1 VDQILPRPNPFR
13 QRLTEKYGTN
23 WAKVDYMKIF
33 TSSSM
38 QAFQWRSTHN
48 KLYGRSDLLRF
59 DYVLDPKCHFCG
71 DLKQNIEHVYL
82 HCPRIQGLF
91 ANFHRQYK
99 INPELSEV
107 EMLAGADSDNSRT
120 KVTLKRLGI
129 LRKYI
134 YGCIYSGAMPKW
146 EDVLTCID
154 KAYVIEYAIGD
165 ANGHVLKV
173 LKEWE
178 L

>member
-1 VDQILPRPNPFR
+1 
-13 QRLTEKYGTN
+13 
-23 WAKVDYMKIF
+23 
-33 TSSSM
+33 
-38 QAFQWRSTHN
+38 
-48 KLYGRSDLLRF
+48 
-59 DYVLDPKCHFCG
+59 
-71 DLKQNIEHVYL
+71 
-82 HCPRIQGLF
+82 
-91 ANFHRQYK
+91 
-99 INPELSEV
+99 
-107 EMLAGADSDNSRT
+107 MLAKADSERTRT

-134 YGCIYSGAMPKW
+134 YDCIHSGAMPKW